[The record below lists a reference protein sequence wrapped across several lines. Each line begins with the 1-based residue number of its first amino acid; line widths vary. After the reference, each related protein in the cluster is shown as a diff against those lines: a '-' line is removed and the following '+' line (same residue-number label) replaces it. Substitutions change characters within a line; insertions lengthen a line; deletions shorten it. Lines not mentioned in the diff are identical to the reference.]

1 MAINDIQILQ
11 FGTGNFLRAFL
22 GSMVQDLTDSGN
34 ALNICVIQSTSGNA
48 IDKLAAQD
56 YGYHLLVAGFRDGQ
70 EVESTRKITCVKAGL
85 KLPNDVDDFFAYSA
99 SPSVRWIVSNVTE
112 AGMVWQS
119 EGEFEQFAASFPG
132 RVTQWLFK
140 RFQAIPDTETV
151 ILPCELLPN
160 NGDLLKKFVLEH
172 AKSWA
177 LSQEFVSWLEERVTF
192 FNSLVDRI
200 VPGFPSHLELE
211 LKASDPFLVQAEPY
225 ALWVIQGTESERVK
239 LPFLQ
244 SKSEVILAEDIS
256 GYALRKVRILNAA
269 HTAMTGHGM
278 LNGIET
284 VGEWIGDPTR
294 ERFLQEMI
302 TEEIIPTMNLDQ
314 QALAKYS
321 EDVLDRFRN
330 SFVSHKLSDI
340 SLNSIAKLKSRLL
353 PIFTDY
359 ETKNGNF
366 PAKLSSCLLSMILFY
381 LRNPDAIREGQDV
394 KAWFESVAND
404 QLELESLK
412 LALAE
417 WLQLEW
423 NSDLESAYN
432 KLS

>member
-1 MAINDIQILQ
+1 
-11 FGTGNFLRAFL
+11 
-22 GSMVQDLTDSGN
+22 
-34 ALNICVIQSTSGNA
+34 
-48 IDKLAAQD
+48 
-56 YGYHLLVAGFRDGQ
+56 
-70 EVESTRKITCVKAGL
+70 
-85 KLPNDVDDFFAYSA
+85 
-99 SPSVRWIVSNVTE
+99 
-112 AGMVWQS
+112 
-119 EGEFEQFAASFPG
+119 
-132 RVTQWLFK
+132 
-140 RFQAIPDTETV
+140 
-151 ILPCELLPN
+151 
-160 NGDLLKKFVLEH
+160 
-172 AKSWA
+172 
-177 LSQEFVSWLEERVTF
+177 
-192 FNSLVDRI
+192 
-200 VPGFPSHLELE
+200 
-211 LKASDPFLVQAEPY
+211 
-225 ALWVIQGTESERVK
+225 
-239 LPFLQ
+239 
-244 SKSEVILAEDIS
+244 IS

-284 VGEWIGDPTR
+284 VGEWNGDPTR

-340 SLNSIAKLKSRLL
+340 SLNGSTKLKSRLL

-404 QLELESLK
+404 QLALESLK

-417 WLQLEW
+417 WRQLGW
-423 NSDLESAYN
+423 NSDLESAYT
-432 KLS
+432 KPGH